1 VRGVPGQLLQ
11 GGRDD
16 PLDLVQQN
24 GRRPAGALLVVQPV
38 QPLPDEPAPPAGHA
52 VLGGPQAGG
61 DLLAF
66 CALGAGQQDP
76 RPQRLPLQ
84 LLPLGI
90 GQDQP
95 SLAPAQ
101 ARAV

>member
-1 VRGVPGQLLQ
+1 MD
-11 GGRDD
+11 GGR
-16 PLDLVQQN
+16 P
-24 GRRPAGALLVVQPV
+24 GRFVVQPV
-38 QPLPDEPAPPAGHA
+38 QPLPDEPAPPAGHV

-61 DLLAF
+61 GLLAF
-66 CALGAGQQDP
+66 CALEAGQHDP
-76 RPQRLPLQ
+76 RPQRQDLGGPRAPRPPLQ

-95 SLAPAQ
+95 GLAPAR